1 MTVDETMPEGPWEFD
16 EAVTDAFDD
25 MLGRSIPE
33 YRAMRALVSDLAVRI
48 LQPGDLLMD
57 LGCSRGEALREVI
70 EHPRCPPGVRAVGLE
85 VSPPMLA
92 AATERFEA
100 NRQVEICEWDLRQ
113 GVPFMHG
120 NAGVV
125 LGVLTIMFTPM
136 QWRPHLLADVRRV
149 LRPGGAFLFVEKV
162 LGQTADV
169 DRLITDAY
177 HDLKAANGYTREQID
192 RKALALEGVQVPV
205 TAAWNEDLLRSA
217 GFTSV
222 DCIWRWGPFAGWLA
236 Q

>member
-1 MTVDETMPEGPWEFD
+1 MTDTQAAASTANRIAGYDPAVDPSELLAHPLNARVHPEAQR
-16 EAVTDAFDD
+16 EA
-25 MLGRSIPE
+25 LGE
-33 YRAMRALVSDLAVRI
+33 
-48 LQPGDLLMD
+48 
-57 LGCSRGEALREVI
+57 RGEALREVI
-70 EHPRCPPGVRAVGLE
+70 EHPRCPAGVRAVGLE
-85 VSPPMLA
+85 VSQPMLA
-92 AATERFEA
+92 AARARFED

-113 GVPFMHG
+113 GVPFMYG

-125 LGVLTIMFTPM
+125 LGVLTVMFTPM
-136 QWRPHLLADVRRV
+136 QWRPHLLADVRKV

-162 LGQTADV
+162 LGQTAEV